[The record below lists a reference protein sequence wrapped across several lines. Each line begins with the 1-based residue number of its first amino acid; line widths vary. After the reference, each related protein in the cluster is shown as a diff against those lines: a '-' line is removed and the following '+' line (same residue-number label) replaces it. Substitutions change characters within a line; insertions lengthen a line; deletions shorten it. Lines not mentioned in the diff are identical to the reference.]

1 MLKKRI
7 LEEYELGTSLSKT
20 CLHITIII
28 KKMTID
34 SDNSLDKMN
43 LLRWEMDNRTE
54 GERRSKCNNFKETSR
69 IDKLIFLPF

>member
-1 MLKKRI
+1 
-7 LEEYELGTSLSKT
+7 
-20 CLHITIII
+20 
-28 KKMTID
+28 MTID